1 MEYFHSWVYPLSH
14 ELVLHSIRNPLVS
27 GFYKLLSVTMKIA
40 KKIKYYQVIL
50 PLVQK
55 QTEAQRKSNV
65 MQSTPHIECII
76 QIMQICFLTGSW
88 SERLYIP
95 PE

>member
-50 PLVQK
+50 PRVQK

-65 MQSTPHIECII
+65 MQCTPHIECII
-76 QIMQICFLTGSW
+76 QIMQMCFLTGSW